1 MNTFYKTTAK
11 AVDYREEWQRQ
22 KITPYG
28 VESKL
33 ELQQHKMTKR
43 AKGQASKTAGR
54 LPEQEREFQPHH
66 RDQPGNCSGGL
77 AGNPGWSAFCPRRGC
92 LQLFLLLITTPHT
105 KEVSEKSG

>member
-22 KITPYG
+22 KIMPRG

-43 AKGQASKTAGR
+43 AKGQASKPAG
-54 LPEQEREFQPHH
+54 
-66 RDQPGNCSGGL
+66 
-77 AGNPGWSAFCPRRGC
+77 
-92 LQLFLLLITTPHT
+92 
-105 KEVSEKSG
+105 